1 MTSYGFLTEGKSL
14 SCSETGYLEAVFAG
28 SFPPAAG
35 KQKSTGLSL
44 ARVRLSFPKSNNSS
58 ATVLSACV
66 QSAMSVCSAMYP
78 FIAMQTY
85 LTAQRLSSVQQ
96 QNFINKSQAAA
107 DVWQSPS
114 YQSLWTGWKLILE
127 QILTCR
133 GLHKNRIHLPADHS
147 STRTKMNQEAGLSN
161 EEFED
166 FLVRKMM
173 RMM

>member
-1 MTSYGFLTEGKSL
+1 MPCFSQNLQQNTCIHTLCNITTPACLALVVTDQYCLLQHLFTRRSKNLNSWFMTSYGFLTEGKSL

-58 ATVLSACV
+58 AAVLSACV

-85 LTAQRLSSVQQ
+85 LTAQRLSSVQS
-96 QNFINKSQAAA
+96 KTS
-107 DVWQSPS
+107 
-114 YQSLWTGWKLILE
+114 
-127 QILTCR
+127 
-133 GLHKNRIHLPADHS
+133 
-147 STRTKMNQEAGLSN
+147 
-161 EEFED
+161 
-166 FLVRKMM
+166 
-173 RMM
+173 